1 MGMSTS
7 NRIIKPGYES
17 Y

>member
-1 MGMSTS
+1 MSTS